1 MYDKNTKKLLSGAA
15 WLGLSAILLK
25 IIGLVY
31 KIPMSYLLGDEGMGY
46 FNSAYT
52 VYTFFYIIGSAG
64 IPKAVSIL
72 CAKVNES
79 EAKSVFILIYRVY
92 LLLGAILSVTLLIS
106 ANFIADSIGNSNS
119 FYSIFA
125 ISPTVFFVCASGVL
139 RGYLNGKTKFIPVA
153 TSEIISAFSKL
164 FIGLFFAFYAI
175 KKGIRCLSCALSQY

>member
-72 CAKVNES
+72 CAKV
-79 EAKSVFILIYRVY
+79 K
-92 LLLGAILSVTLLIS
+92 LLL
-106 ANFIADSIGNSNS
+106 
-119 FYSIFA
+119 IF
-125 ISPTVFFVCASGVL
+125 
-139 RGYLNGKTKFIPVA
+139 K
-153 TSEIISAFSKL
+153 AFPQL
-164 FIGLFFAFYAI
+164 F
-175 KKGIRCLSCALSQY
+175 